1 MPQTILNFN
10 IESTNEKLTPRTG
23 VAIFGEYL
31 KGMNL
36 EMLCNTNLP
45 LAKHPNGYTPFEFI
59 YPLILMLHSGGRVL
73 DDIKEIRLDSA
84 LSTLLKMDNI
94 PTASALTKYLH
105 KHNSIGE
112 DGIRKINQQL
122 LKRFLKSI
130 KSEKLILDIDATFIE
145 AHKNTAKWSYK
156 EAPGYMPMVGH
167 INGGYVIFQTT
178 LRDSA
183 LLHDVDFRDGNVAPA
198 SKNLEFIKQCQAQL
212 PVGVKFDRF
221 RADSASYQA
230 DIFNHCDRENILFT
244 VTAKKNKKVFNS
256 IKAIKDD
263 DWKQFSKR
271 EKVAEFI
278 HTMQDTNN
286 AFRMIVIKKDIT
298 PILPTMHEYI
308 SDEVMMQYQNEIY
321 YCIATNDNELSPK
334 EIIKL
339 HRQRGETSENRNRG
353 KLVTKCHKE
362 NFVSKEL
369 KNGFNMSYLPTS
381 NTQANAFY
389 FAIGTLSY
397 NLFLLFKQILDAS
410 FQKHTIKTIRY
421 KLYNIAGKVVLH
433 ARKITLKV
441 NEEFKELLKNIRYKA
456 YEESL
461 Q

>member
-23 VAIFGEYL
+23 IAILGEYL

-36 EMLCNTNLP
+36 EKLCNTNLP

-73 DDIKEIRLDSA
+73 DDIKEIRQDRA

-94 PTASALTKYLH
+94 PTASAFTKYLH
-105 KHNSIGE
+105 KHNAIGE
-112 DGIRKINQQL
+112 DGIRSINKQF

-130 KSEKLILDIDATFIE
+130 KDEDLTLDIDATFIE

-156 EAPGYMPMVGH
+156 DAPGYMPIVGH
-167 INGGYVIFQTT
+167 INGGYVI
-178 LRDSA
+178 
-183 LLHDVDFRDGNVAPA
+183 DVDFREGNEAPA
-198 SKNLEFIKQCQAQL
+198 SRNLEFIKQCQEQL
-212 PVGVKFDRF
+212 PLGVKFARF

-230 DIFNHCDRENILFT
+230 EIFNHCNKEEEKILFT
-244 VTAKKNKKVFNS
+244 VTAKKSTNVFDS
-256 IKAIKDD
+256 IKEIKDD
-263 DWKQFSKR
+263 NWQTFSKR
-271 EKVAEFI
+271 EKVAEFT
-278 HTMQDTNN
+278 HTMKDTYK

-298 PILPTMHEYI
+298 PILPTLEGYI
-308 SDEVMMQYQNEIY
+308 SNEVMMQYQDEIY
-321 YCIATNDNELSPK
+321 YCIATNDNDLSPQ

-339 HRQRGETSENRNRG
+339 HRQRGEASEN
-353 KLVTKCHKE
+353 KI
-362 NFVSKEL
+362 KEL

-389 FAIGTLSY
+389 FYIGTLAY
-397 NLFLLFKQILDAS
+397 NLFLLFKQILDS
-410 FQKHTIKTIRY
+410 NMQKHTVKTIRY
-421 KLYNIAGKVVLH
+421 KLYNIAGKVVSH
-433 ARKITLKV
+433 AREVTLKV
-441 NEEFKELLKNIRYKA
+441 NEQFVNFLQKIRYRV